1 MTSGLLNTCIYT
13 TEPNWYKRKN
23 KWISHNAKKWE
34 INNTRIKTV
43 LDQFGGTVVCL
54 VLMNVVYFT
63 VLLAVK
69 ADWPLR
75 QALKVQMALMQLH
88 RRMLLSN
95 LESLY
100 MCVWYIL
107 MGTILYIDTDLA

>member
-1 MTSGLLNTCIYT
+1 MLQ
-13 TEPNWYKRKN
+13 
-23 KWISHNAKKWE
+23 KKWE
-34 INNTRIKTV
+34 ISNTRIKTV

-69 ADWPLR
+69 ANWPLR
-75 QALKVQMALMQLH
+75 QALKVHMASIELH
-88 RRMLLSN
+88 RRMMLSN
-95 LESLY
+95 QESLY
-100 MCVWYIL
+100 ICVWYIL

>member
-1 MTSGLLNTCIYT
+1 
-13 TEPNWYKRKN
+13 
-23 KWISHNAKKWE
+23 
-34 INNTRIKTV
+34 
-43 LDQFGGTVVCL
+43 
-54 VLMNVVYFT
+54 
-63 VLLAVK
+63 
-69 ADWPLR
+69 
-75 QALKVQMALMQLH
+75 MALMQLH